1 MSGTPVRPT
10 RDDLPRP
17 PYDSATAAVL
27 AALEPLGFWREMTV
41 DNLPTWRSPVEDS
54 RAAFRSAHPGTDLTE
69 DHLTSFDGVEIP
81 VAVLRDGARGAD
93 DGAQGEGP
101 ATGRRGDPGHGGDG
115 PGGDP
120 GSRGGLPAQG
130 AGGGLPV
137 QGHGGD
143 EPGGDPGSRGGL
155 PAQEPGGDLP
165 TQGPGP
171 LFVSLHGGGL
181 VMGSRYSGLRTVVPW
196 MRRYGGVVVSPEYRL
211 APESPAPTAV
221 EDCYAT
227 VCWAVDNAA
236 ALGADPGRVVLVGA
250 SAGGGLALGVLLMAR
265 DRHGP
270 QVLGALADY
279 PMLDDRTGQED
290 GSVSGLQYLHQGTWP
305 SAYNNV
311 AWEAALGQRRGTGAV
326 SPYEAPARAT
336 WLGDL
341 PPVFLSVASAEPF
354 RDEVVA
360 LASALWRDGGVAE
373 LHVFPGGTHAMEEV
387 STTWLARGLGAARDA
402 WVERLLVP
410 EDPGTNLLAVARA
423 GTYPALSEQVLAGAS
438 PLAQGPLEGLEVL
451 HHGAAVGLDVP

>member
-1 MSGTPVRPT
+1 MCHSSPVSGTPVRPT

-93 DGAQGEGP
+93 DGVQGEGP
-101 ATGRRGDPGHGGDG
+101 ATGRRGD
-115 PGGDP
+115 
-120 GSRGGLPAQG
+120 S
-130 AGGGLPV
+130 
-137 QGHGGD
+137 GHGGD

-155 PAQEPGGDLP
+155 PAQEPGDDLP
-165 TQGPGP
+165 AQGPGP

-196 MRRYGGVVVSPEYRL
+196 MHRYGGVVVSPEYRL

-265 DRHGP
+265 DRQGP

-290 GSVSGLQYLHQGTWP
+290 GSVSGLQYLHRGTWP

-311 AWEAALGQRRGTGAV
+311 AWEAALGRRRGTEAV

>member
-1 MSGTPVRPT
+1 MCHSSPVSGTPVRPT

-93 DGAQGEGP
+93 DGAQGESP

-130 AGGGLPV
+130 AGGGLP
-137 QGHGGD
+137 
-143 EPGGDPGSRGGL
+143 
-155 PAQEPGGDLP
+155 A
-165 TQGPGP
+165 QGPGP

-270 QVLGALADY
+270 RVLGALADY

-423 GTYPALSEQVLAGAS
+423 GTYPALSEQVLTGAS
-438 PLAQGPLEGLEVL
+438 PFAQGPLEGLEVL

>member
-1 MSGTPVRPT
+1 MCHSSPVSGTPVRPT

-81 VAVLRDGARGAD
+81 VAVLRDGARRAD

-101 ATGRRGDPGHGGDG
+101 ATGRRGDPGHGGD
-115 PGGDP
+115 
-120 GSRGGLPAQG
+120 
-130 AGGGLPV
+130 
-137 QGHGGD
+137 

-155 PAQEPGGDLP
+155 PAQEPGDDLP
-165 TQGPGP
+165 AQGPGP

-196 MRRYGGVVVSPEYRL
+196 MHRYGGVVVSPEYRL

-227 VCWAVDNAA
+227 VCWAADNAA

-265 DRHGP
+265 DRQGP

-290 GSVSGLQYLHQGTWP
+290 GSVSGLQYLHRGTWP

-311 AWEAALGQRRGTGAV
+311 AWEAALGRRRGTEAV

>member
-1 MSGTPVRPT
+1 MCHSSPVSGTPVRPT
-10 RDDLPRP
+10 CDDLPRP

-69 DHLTSFDGVEIP
+69 DHLTPFDGVEIP

-130 AGGGLPV
+130 AGGGLP
-137 QGHGGD
+137 
-143 EPGGDPGSRGGL
+143 
-155 PAQEPGGDLP
+155 A
-165 TQGPGP
+165 QGPGP

-270 QVLGALADY
+270 RVLGALADY

-438 PLAQGPLEGLEVL
+438 SLAQGPLEGLEVL